1 MWRYLFR
8 FILLLVGFHLTECE
22 NIYDQE
28 IYWRDYNKSIPQD
41 ALHVGYGLYIGHIII
56 DDFLV
61 PGTIYPKT
69 GKFITEDNGKKED
82 VNNIKIMCSQES
94 LRFQWEYVNF
104 HMKELPD
111 DLLNRIVVAGYQNN
125 NLRWYIGR
133 AFHQNEWRIGKVDIF
148 NFKSLIIWNNDGTL
162 HRVFKFEILT
172 DVNKIVNN
180 YISLN
185 LSSDVKVIKEEVSH
199 KNGHFYSSIEAEL
212 DHLSEESKYV
222 VKTMIW
228 RVIYEVKR
236 ANRDNE
242 TFLSNLLN

>member
-69 GKFITEDNGKKED
+69 GKFITENNGKKED
-82 VNNIKIMCSQES
+82 VNNIKIMCSQEP

-172 DVNKIVNN
+172 DV
-180 YISLN
+180 
-185 LSSDVKVIKEEVSH
+185 
-199 KNGHFYSSIEAEL
+199 
-212 DHLSEESKYV
+212 
-222 VKTMIW
+222 
-228 RVIYEVKR
+228 
-236 ANRDNE
+236 
-242 TFLSNLLN
+242 